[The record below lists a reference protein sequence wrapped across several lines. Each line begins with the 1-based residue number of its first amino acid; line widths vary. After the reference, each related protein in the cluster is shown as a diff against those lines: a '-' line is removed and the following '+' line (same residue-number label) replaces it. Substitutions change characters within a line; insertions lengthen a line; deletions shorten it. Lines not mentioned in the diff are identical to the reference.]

1 MDVSTLLLP
10 GAQKLAQ
17 AMLGDAWT
25 LTRDAL
31 ARRWGRG
38 ERAAVEAAA
47 IELDDSR
54 QHALALFGGGQV
66 DEAQLNAFI
75 AGYLAALARNEP
87 ERVRDLANL
96 EPASR
101 PSELTVG
108 NINAGQVAKLAQ
120 IDGDVH
126 GGVHM

>member
-1 MDVSTLLLP
+1 MDISTLLLP

-17 AMLGDAWT
+17 AMLGDAWN
-25 LTRDAL
+25 LTRDAV

-38 ERAAVEAAA
+38 DRAAAKAAA
-47 IELDDSR
+47 AELDDSR
-54 QHALALFGGGQV
+54 EYALALFGGGQA

-75 AGYLAALARNEP
+75 AGYLAALARTEP

-96 EPASR
+96 EPAPR
-101 PSELTVG
+101 PSEVTIG
-108 NINAGQVAKLAQ
+108 NINTGEVAKLAQ
-120 IDGDVH
+120 VDGDVH